1 MALTSLASTT
11 LAQSPLFET
20 GARVLFQGDSITDMG
35 RGRTED
41 PNHLLGHGYAF
52 IICAREGADFPE
64 RQPTFLNRGI
74 GGNTSV
80 DLAAR
85 WKADTLDLKPDVLS
99 VLIGVND
106 VGHALRDHQTFSVEE
121 FEKRY
126 DQLLADTLAACPG
139 VKFILGEPFFSTAKG
154 PPEDTEQWKAIMPRM
169 REAVARLGEK
179 YHAPVVHYQAD
190 VRRSAKTRAPHLLD
204 LGSGPPDLCRPPTH
218 GGRMEANLPRVL
230 RSSEALSACQLMAAA
245 FAVAAAATGAGC
257 ADGQSHHSALVTPR
271 G

>member
-11 LAQSPLFET
+11 LAQSPLFEP

-85 WKADTLDLKPDVLS
+85 WKSDTLDLKPDVLS

-106 VGHALRDHQTFSVEE
+106 VGHALRDHQSFSVEE

-154 PPEDTEQWKAIMPRM
+154 PPEDTEQWKAIMPGM

-179 YHAPVVHYQAD
+179 YHAPVVHYQAMFD
-190 VRRSAKTRAPHLLD
+190 EAQKRAPISYWIWDRVH
-204 LGSGPPDLCRPPTH
+204 PTFAGH
-218 GGRMEANLPRVL
+218 
-230 RSSEALSACQLMAAA
+230 QLMADEWKRTYRA
-245 FAVAAAATGAGC
+245 FYG
-257 ADGQSHHSALVTPR
+257 SPKH
-271 G
+271 